1 MLLSLMARVWA
12 STVWAAATRPEVG
25 CCFTVKLAW
34 PLRKDDTFRTLR
46 LFFVEQVDDTCR
58 TLPLSFSS
66 SLRSCCV
73 LFSWLG
79 T

>member
-25 CCFTVKLAW
+25 CCFMVRLVW

-46 LFFVEQVDDTCR
+46 LFFVEQEDDTCR
-58 TLPLSFSS
+58 TLPLFSS
-66 SLRSCCV
+66 FLRSCCV
-73 LFSWLG
+73 LLSWLG